1 MAQVPSAIDFG
12 PLWNFDDPVSTEV
25 RFRELLVTVRAS
37 GDVGGTVEVMTQVA
51 RSQGLQQKFD
61 DAHTTLDEA
70 QGLVRADLGRA
81 RLRLLLERGR
91 VSRSSGQPDEARPL
105 FEEAWRLGREIGE
118 ENLAIDAAH
127 MVALVVPPAEATRW
141 SEEGMRAAESA
152 TDPKAKRWLG
162 PFYNNLGWTYHDQ
175 GDFARALELFEKSV
189 AFRQSQG
196 SQPEIWIARWSVA
209 RAYRSLGRHEEALEA
224 QEALRSEREAA
235 GHPDGYVFEELGE
248 CLLALGRAEEAKSH
262 FAHAHELLSTD
273 PWMQRDEPARLARMA
288 ELGGVSAR

>member
-1 MAQVPSAIDFG
+1 MAQSTPAIDFG
-12 PLWNFDDPVSTEV
+12 PLWNFDDPAATEV
-25 RFRELLVTVRAS
+25 RFRELLVTTRAS
-37 GDVGGTVEVMTQVA
+37 GDVGGTVEVLTQLA

-61 DAHTTLDEA
+61 EAHTTLDEA
-70 QGLVRADLGRA
+70 QRLVRADLGRA

-91 VSRSSGQPDEARPL
+91 VFRSSGKPEEGRPL

-152 TDPKAKRWLG
+152 ADPKAKRWLG
-162 PFYNNLGWTYHDQ
+162 PLYNNLGWTYHDQ
-175 GDFARALELFEKSV
+175 GDFARALELFEKSA

-209 RAYRSLGRHEEALEA
+209 RARRSMGAIDEALAA
-224 QEALRSEREAA
+224 QETLRIERDAA
-235 GHPDGYVFEELGE
+235 GQPDGYVFEELGE
-248 CLLALGRAEEAKSH
+248 CLLALGRADEAKPH
-262 FAHAHELLSTD
+262 FARAHELLSTD
-273 PWMQRDEPARLARMA
+273 EWLQRDEPARLARMA
-288 ELGGVSAR
+288 ELGGVSGP